1 MQLEIIKKV
10 SLLNKNTILFVHG
23 AYHAAWCW
31 EEHFI
36 PFFYAHGYN
45 VYAMSFRNHGN
56 SERIENVDQIVVKDM
71 VEDLIK
77 TIDMIDGKI
86 ILIAHSFASAP
97 LLQRNIFFIPAA
109 SDNLSANSA

>member
-1 MQLEIIKKV
+1 MLVMQLEIIKKV

-71 VEDLIK
+71 VGDVC
-77 TIDMIDGKI
+77 
-86 ILIAHSFASAP
+86 IAGNPEHGFCAASC
-97 LLQRNIFFIPAA
+97 NGDSFIP
-109 SDNLSANSA
+109 DFYVGLLHY

>member
-1 MQLEIIKKV
+1 M
-10 SLLNKNTILFVHG
+10 HG

-56 SERIENVDQIVVKDM
+56 SERIENVDTDSSQGYGRRSNKDY
-71 VEDLIK
+71 
-77 TIDMIDGKI
+77 
-86 ILIAHSFASAP
+86 
-97 LLQRNIFFIPAA
+97 RYN
-109 SDNLSANSA
+109 

>member
-1 MQLEIIKKV
+1 MLVMQLEIIKKV

-56 SERIENVDQIVVKDM
+56 SERIENVDQIVVKGMQNRTD
-71 VEDLIK
+71 VL
-77 TIDMIDGKI
+77 G
-86 ILIAHSFASAP
+86 
-97 LLQRNIFFIPAA
+97 
-109 SDNLSANSA
+109 

>member
-36 PFFYAHGYN
+36 PFF
-45 VYAMSFRNHGN
+45 MLMDIMF
-56 SERIENVDQIVVKDM
+56 M
-71 VEDLIK
+71 L
-77 TIDMIDGKI
+77 
-86 ILIAHSFASAP
+86 
-97 LLQRNIFFIPAA
+97 
-109 SDNLSANSA
+109 